1 MSDPDT
7 KRGWGIFELS
17 FLHQTNL
24 IVNWGDCQ
32 VRRLCAV
39 QLMEKMCFENLRLA
53 FEHCI
58 VTVMAEPRRAVAAE
72 EDYEVRTIAAL
83 QATQVRPFS
92 YCLVFLMFAP
102 YGMPRYRYRC

>member
-1 MSDPDT
+1 MVD
-7 KRGWGIFELS
+7 
-17 FLHQTNL
+17 H
-24 IVNWGDCQ
+24 Q

-58 VTVMAEPRRAVAAE
+58 VTVMAEPRRAVAAA

-83 QATQVRPFS
+83 QATQVCS
-92 YCLVFLMFAP
+92 FAFR
-102 YGMPRYRYRC
+102 GLFDW